1 MGGSVM
7 LNIVS
12 TGPGK
17 IEHMSLEAIKAIE
30 KSEVI
35 IGYKKYVELIEE
47 LITDQKVIM
56 NGMKHEVD
64 RCKMALEHA
73 RMGLEVSIVSGG
85 DAGIYGIAGIMQ
97 EIILEEEEKVDIAID
112 VQVIPGISSAHAAAS
127 SLGAPIV
134 HDSVFISLSNLLTD
148 LELIKKRLHAA
159 GMGDFVTCIYNP
171 KSKGRPDFIDMARE
185 ILLEYKQA
193 DTPVGIVKNAK
204 RIDEKIIFT
213 NLNDMCKHNIDM
225 STMVIVGNQDTYI
238 KNKRMITPRGYRRT
252 GDA

>member
-1 MGGSVM
+1 MGGKPM

-17 IEHMSLEAIKAIE
+17 IDYMSLEAIKAIE

-35 IGYKKYVELIEE
+35 IGYKKYVELIDE

-73 RMGLEVSIVSGG
+73 CMGKEVSIVSGG

-97 EIILEEEEKVDIAID
+97 EIILEEEEKAHISID

-134 HDSVFISLSNLLTD
+134 HDSVFISLSNLLTP

-171 KSKGRPDFIDMARE
+171 RSKGRPDFIHMARE
-185 ILLEYKQA
+185 ILLEYKDT

-204 RIDEKIIFT
+204 RLNEKIIFT
-213 NLNDMCKHNIDM
+213 NLNQMCDHDIDM
-225 STMVIVGNQDTYI
+225 STMVIVGNKDTFI
-238 KNKRMITPRGYRRT
+238 KNNRMVTPRGYGKI
-252 GDA
+252 GDF